1 MTVFETIQEE
11 EDKTLTPLFLIINS
25 WLQAFILYK
34 PLDFLLE
41 GSLTSR
47 SLLRSPL
54 CWMRTKATFLF
65 PSNPVS
71 VFFNL
76 ALEDKAK
83 ILASNII

>member
-1 MTVFETIQEE
+1 MTVFETVQEE
-11 EDKTLTPLFLIINS
+11 EDKTLTPLFLIIYS

-41 GSLTSR
+41 GSFTRR
-47 SLLRSPL
+47 SLLSSPL
-54 CWMRTKATFLF
+54 CWMSTKATFLF
-65 PSNPVS
+65 PPIPAS
-71 VFFNL
+71 VFFYS